1 MRRGKALNRLTDDAG
16 PDEVRLEFP
25 ALSEYFRLARLT
37 AAGLGSRLGFT
48 VDQVEDLKLAIDELC
63 FGLTGPDLRSG
74 TLTVRYR
81 LGRDLIEVSGESS
94 FDDDQSTPAQS
105 ELSRIILDALVDE
118 HEFHRESPS
127 SRFWILKRRV
137 PG

>member
-1 MRRGKALNRLTDDAG
+1 M
-16 PDEVRLEFP
+16 
-25 ALSEYFRLARLT
+25 
-37 AAGLGSRLGFT
+37 
-48 VDQVEDLKLAIDELC
+48 LC